1 MGFLVLYI
9 VRISEV
15 IGNSFLN
22 KSWGGGVG
30 VLQALKGNQ
39 VQDHGGFC
47 KEIQVCVC
55 YGNFEESP
63 ISSQ

>member
-22 KSWGGGVG
+22 KSWGGG
-30 VLQALKGNQ
+30 
-39 VQDHGGFC
+39 GGY
-47 KEIQVCVC
+47 KL
-55 YGNFEESP
+55 
-63 ISSQ
+63 